1 MSSYKGEKLLKKLY
15 DEKHN
20 LPFIAG
26 RNDKAILL
34 ADRLHHFVY
43 KKENVYFMR
52 LDEQAAK
59 TKAVSEYAKRLSCHE
74 KKLLMCCENT

>member
-1 MSSYKGEKLLKKLY
+1 MMK
-15 DEKHN
+15 KHN
-20 LPFIAG
+20 ISFIAG

-43 KKENVYFMR
+43 KKENVNFMR

-59 TKAVSEYAKRLSCHE
+59 QKPPATMADGFHAM
-74 KKLLMCCENT
+74 KKTLNQLRKYNKIF